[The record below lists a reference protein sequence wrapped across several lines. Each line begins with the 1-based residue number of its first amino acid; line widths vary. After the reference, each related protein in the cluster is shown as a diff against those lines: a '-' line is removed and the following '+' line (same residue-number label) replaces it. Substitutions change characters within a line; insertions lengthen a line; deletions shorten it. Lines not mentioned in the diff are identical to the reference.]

1 MTAVRESKL
10 VVSLLDKLTGPSRAI
25 SSALGRLNAMAATNA
40 ARLDAARGSM
50 LDAAGAGYA
59 LYRGLAAPVNAA
71 IEFESSMSD
80 LTKVLDFS
88 SPAAL
93 KDMTKDIR
101 AMALEIPIAASGLA
115 DIAAAAA
122 GAGIKEN
129 ELTRFTEMAAK
140 VSTAWDTTA
149 AQTGKDLA
157 KLKSGLGLTLDET
170 GLLADSI
177 NHLSNNS
184 SAAAGEILDVVK
196 VSAAGAKQFGF
207 TAEQTAALGT
217 AMISSGFNADV
228 ASTSILNVG
237 RALTKGA
244 SASKRQSAALKTI
257 GLTSKGVAKLM
268 QKDAIGT
275 LQNVLARINKVAPEM
290 RAALVSDLF
299 GDEARALGPL
309 ITNGQLLADTLGLVS
324 DKQKYAGSAG
334 KEFNAAAKRTANAL
348 KLFRNRVN
356 DLAISVGDALL
367 PALNKVL
374 ELVGPTITN
383 ISQLAQKYP
392 GLTAAITGTV
402 SALIALRIAATALR
416 FAGLFAF
423 GSVLSA
429 GIAALGGASAIL
441 TGVSGGLTALGAA
454 VAAVSAPALLL
465 IGGGLVVLGAAGA
478 YLYRNWD
485 RISSTVSGVARAL
498 GEQLSPAVDYVKEKL
513 SELRNYMRDGVG
525 RIAEYFGGDAAAAM
539 AAFDSAFDF
548 TAIKQKISD
557 FFSWFGSLFSRD
569 ILTTQH
575 KQVIEDQAY
584 DLTNRFINAMKAGT
598 VELFNIG
605 SQMIQSLW
613 DGMMSKVDALIEWVK
628 TIPQRIKAAIGDID
642 FLGGI
647 KAKLGFSGGSSE
659 PAVDGARAKGGP
671 VGAGKTYLVGE
682 NGPEIFSPGRSGVIS
697 TNDAFRAAQAGAAAR
712 SAPVKA
718 GDTYINVNVPAIT
731 VSGVSDPRTAAQ
743 MTVAELGGAIKSAVE
758 AADTD

>member
-1 MTAVRESKL
+1 MAVRESKL
-10 VVSLLDKLTGPSRAI
+10 IVALVDKLTGPSRAV

-50 LDAAGAGYA
+50 LDAVGMGYA
-59 LYRGLAAPVNAA
+59 LAESLGAPIKAA
-71 IEFESSMSD
+71 IEFESSISD
-80 LTKVLDFS
+80 LTKVMDFS

-101 AMALEIPIAASGLA
+101 EMSLRIPIAASGIA

-129 ELTRFTEMAAK
+129 ELTKFTELAAK

-149 AQTGKDLA
+149 GETGKDLA

-170 GLLADSI
+170 GLLADAI

-184 SAAAGEILDVVK
+184 SAAAPEILKVVK
-196 VSAAGAKQFGF
+196 STATTAKQFGF
-207 TAEQTAALGT
+207 TAEQTAAFGT
-217 AMISSGFNADV
+217 AMVSSGFEADV
-228 ASTSILNVG
+228 AATSFLNAG

-244 SASKRQSAALKTI
+244 SATPRVNAAFKKL
-257 GLTSKGVAKLM
+257 GLTAKGTAKSM
-268 QKDAIGT
+268 QKDAMGT
-275 LQNVLARINKVAPEM
+275 FVDVLQRINKLPAEM
-290 RAALVSDLF
+290 RASTVSDLF

-309 ITNGQLLADTLGLVS
+309 ITNGQMLADVLGLIS
-324 DKQKYAGSAG
+324 DQNKYAGSAS
-334 KEFNAAAKRTANAL
+334 KEFDAAAKRTANAL

-374 ELVGPTITN
+374 EVVGPTITN
-383 ISQLAQKYP
+383 ISRLAQEYP

-429 GIAALGGASAIL
+429 GIGALGGASAIL

-454 VAAVSAPALLL
+454 IAAVSAPALLA
-465 IGGGLVVLGAAGA
+465 IGVGLAAIGAAGA
-478 YLYRNWD
+478 YLWAKWD
-485 RISSTVSGVARAL
+485 RISSIVTGVARAI
-498 GEQLSPAVDYVKEKL
+498 GD
-513 SELRNYMRDGVG
+513 ELKPVVELIQPVLDHFAPSFEA
-525 RIAEYFGGDAAAAM
+525 IGDAANWAWTQIKEVSSWLGGLFGKEDLTRQHEMAIEDGAYAITRKII
-539 AAFDSAFDF
+539 AAFKAANA
-548 TAIKQKISD
+548 AI
-557 FFSWFGSLFSRD
+557 FAAGAEM
-569 ILTTQH
+569 
-575 KQVIEDQAY
+575 VQA
-584 DLTNRFINAMKAGT
+584 
-598 VELFNIG
+598 
-605 SQMIQSLW
+605 LW
-613 DGMMSKVDALIEWVK
+613 DGMLSKVDALIEWVK

-647 KAKLGFSGGSSE
+647 KAKLGLGGGSSE

-697 TNDAFRAAQAGAAAR
+697 TNDAFQAAQAGAAAR

-718 GDTYINVNVPAIT
+718 GDTYINVNVPAIN

-743 MTVAELGGAIKSAVE
+743 VTVAELGGAIKSAVE

>member
-10 VVSLLDKLTGPSRAI
+10 IVSLLDKLTGPSRAI

-71 IEFESSMSD
+71 IDFESSISD

-334 KEFNAAAKRTANAL
+334 KEFNAAAKRTENAL

-392 GLTAAITGTV
+392 GLTTAITG
-402 SALIALRIAATALR
+402 ATAAIIAFRVALTALK
-416 FAGLFAF
+416 FAGLFAW
-423 GSVLSA
+423 GSVLSGA
-429 GIAALGGASAIL
+429 IASLGGASAIL
-441 TGVSGGLTALGAA
+441 TGVSGGLTALGTA
-454 VAAVSAPALLL
+454 VAAVSAPALLA
-465 IGGGLVVLGAAGA
+465 IGGGLAVIGAAGA
-478 YLYRNWD
+478 YLWAKWD
-485 RISSTVSGVARAL
+485 RISSIVTGVARAI
-498 GEQLSPAVDYVKEKL
+498 GD
-513 SELRNYMRDGVG
+513 ELKPVVELIQPVLDHFAPSFEA
-525 RIAEYFGGDAAAAM
+525 IGDAANWAWTQIKEVSAWLGGLFAKEDMTRQHQMVVEDGAYAITRKIIEAFKAAN
-539 AAFDSAFDF
+539 AAIFA
-548 TAIKQKISD
+548 A
-557 FFSWFGSLFSRD
+557 GAEM
-569 ILTTQH
+569 
-575 KQVIEDQAY
+575 VQA
-584 DLTNRFINAMKAGT
+584 
-598 VELFNIG
+598 
-605 SQMIQSLW
+605 LW
-613 DGMMSKVDALIEWVK
+613 DGMMSKVDSLIEWVK

-647 KAKLGFSGGSSE
+647 TSKLGFGGGE

-682 NGPEIFSPGRSGVIS
+682 KGPELFSPGRSGVIS
-697 TNDAFRAAQAGAAAR
+697 TNDAFKAAQAGAATSSTTTAR
-712 SAPVKA
+712 EVHVH
-718 GDTYINVNVPAIT
+718 VNVPAIT

-743 MTVAELGGAIKSAVE
+743 VTVAELGGAIKAAVE